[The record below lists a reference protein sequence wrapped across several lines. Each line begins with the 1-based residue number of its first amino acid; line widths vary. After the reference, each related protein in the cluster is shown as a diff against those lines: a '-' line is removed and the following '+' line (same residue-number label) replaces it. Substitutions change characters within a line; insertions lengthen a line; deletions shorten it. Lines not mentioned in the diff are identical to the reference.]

1 MVLPGPHL
9 QPVVLYRGG
18 RGHGVPP
25 RAAEP
30 LHRLP
35 QLGVAGQ
42 RPQRVE
48 HVVQPRPAQPVQ
60 QGARSTPASS
70 AAGCP
75 RRAARGRT
83 PPCACSSSGTP
94 AHCGCRP
101 RPGCSSIHCRL
112 PMMAAVRRSGPPAGI
127 ERLVHVQGDRERA
140 VDAGHID
147 RGATEEHRLLLPGGD
162 RRLDPR
168 LRTAQVRQA
177 VNVLGKVSHTPPRQ
191 PGFCAA
197 RAKARGLQALLWCSA
212 PADPGGQ
219 DVTDA
224 DHPGEAP
231 ALQDGEVPEPV
242 RQHQVGRLLD
252 CGVGSGRN
260 RVPRHPPRNR

>member
-1 MVLPGPHL
+1 LWLSPTSGMFQHPL
-9 QPVVLYRGG
+9 QVADDGG
-18 RGHGVPP
+18 G
-25 RAAEP
+25 
-30 LHRLP
+30 
-35 QLGVAGQ
+35 
-42 RPQRVE
+42 
-48 HVVQPRPAQPVQ
+48 AQV
-60 QGARSTPASS
+60 RSTD
-70 AAGCP
+70 
-75 RRAARGRT
+75 RY
-83 PPCACSSSGTP
+83 
-94 AHCGCRP
+94 
-101 RPGCSSIHCRL
+101 
-112 PMMAAVRRSGPPAGI
+112 